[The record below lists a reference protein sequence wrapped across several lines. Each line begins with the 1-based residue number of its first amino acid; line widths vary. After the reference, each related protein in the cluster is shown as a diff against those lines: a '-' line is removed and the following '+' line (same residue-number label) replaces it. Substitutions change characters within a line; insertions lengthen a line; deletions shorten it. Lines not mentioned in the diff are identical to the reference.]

1 MKIVVTGGAGFIAS
15 HVVDAYID
23 LGHEIVVVDDLSAG
37 KRMNLNAR
45 ARAFD
50 LNVASP
56 DFISLVLQERPDI
69 INHHAAQVSPRHSVL
84 DPINDA
90 TRNIIGS
97 INVIEASRQAGV
109 GKVIY
114 VSSGGAIYGEPQQ
127 LPCPETHPIRPD
139 SPYGASK
146 HTPEHYLDIYQ
157 RLYGLNYTTLR
168 YGNVYGPRQDP
179 FGEAGVIAI
188 FAAKMTAGEQPVIN
202 GSGDQER
209 DFVFV
214 ADVARA
220 NVAAL
225 ERGDGM
231 AINIASSVGTSVN
244 QIFAQLKEIAGYSG
258 DAQYGPAKAG
268 ETFCIY
274 LDIAL
279 AASELG
285 WTPQVRL
292 AEGLERTM
300 DWIRQ
305 TPA

>member
-1 MKIVVTGGAGFIAS
+1 VKIVVTGGAGFIAS

-23 LGHEIVVVDDLSAG
+23 LGHEVVVVDDLSAG

-127 LPCPETHPIRPD
+127 LPCPETHPVRPD

-244 QIFAQLKEIAGYSG
+244 QIFAQLKEITGYSG

>member
-23 LGHEIVVVDDLSAG
+23 LGHEVVVVDDLSAG

-244 QIFAQLKEIAGYSG
+244 QIFAQLKEITGYSG